1 MSESTLDYLLD
12 LDGQIIAVNE
22 NYFVKFKAGRV
33 EPTKWKPHGISYSL
47 TLHDRYNKRVMG
59 FDNAHA
65 VDPPRK
71 GYSCRKVVE
80 YDHKHRHHLD
90 KGVPYEF
97 TDPGQLVAD
106 FWTAVDEYLEKKS

>member
-1 MSESTLDYLLD
+1 
-12 LDGQIIAVNE
+12 
-22 NYFVKFKAGRV
+22 
-33 EPTKWKPHGISYSL
+33 
-47 TLHDRYNKRVMG
+47 MG

-65 VDPPRK
+65 VDLPRK
-71 GYSCRKVVE
+71 GYGCRKVVE

-106 FWTAVDEYLEKKS
+106 FWTAVEFSYCSTGYGGFTHSQL